1 MKRKFE
7 TLGFSIGWF
16 AIIAQFFLML
26 ENRQA
31 DIPET
36 IIRFFSFFTILT
48 NILIALF
55 LTTSL
60 FRLKKFPFK
69 LFLLKG
75 TLTAITT
82 FIVIV
87 GLVYQIVL
95 RQIWEPTGLQYIV
108 DELLHTII
116 PLFMLGYWFFNIRE
130 EDLLLKPVFNW
141 LIYPSIYLVFILV
154 RGNIS
159 GYYPYPFLN
168 IKEIGYESV
177 LLNITIIFTIAIVI
191 MIALSFVGKFK
202 LKTTNYEKQTNL

>member
-7 TLGFSIGWF
+7 TFGFSIGWF

-48 NILIALF
+48 NILVALF
-55 LTTSL
+55 LTASL

-69 LFLLKG
+69 LFLVKG

-95 RQIWEPTGLQYIV
+95 RQIWEPTGLQHIV

-116 PLFMLGYWFFNIRE
+116 PLFMLGYWFFNIRK

-141 LIYPSIYLVFILV
+141 LIYPSIYLVFIII
-154 RGNIS
+154 RGNLS

-177 LLNITIIFTIAIVI
+177 LLNITVIFTIAIVI
-191 MIALSFVGKFK
+191 MIALSFIGKFK
-202 LKTTNYEKQTNL
+202 FKNKQL

>member
-7 TLGFSIGWF
+7 TFGFSIGWF

-48 NILIALF
+48 NILVVLF
-55 LTTSL
+55 LTASL
-60 FRLKKFPFK
+60 FILKKFPFK
-69 LFLLKG
+69 LFLVKG

-95 RQIWEPTGLQYIV
+95 RQTWEPTGLQYIV

-116 PLFMLGYWFFNIRE
+116 PLFMLGYWFFNIRK

-141 LIYPSIYLVFILV
+141 LIYPSIYLVFIII

-177 LLNITIIFTIAIVI
+177 LLNITVIFTITIVI
-191 MIALSFVGKFK
+191 MIALSFIGKFK
-202 LKTTNYEKQTNL
+202 FKNNPL

>member
-7 TLGFSIGWF
+7 IFGFIIGWF
-16 AIIAQFFLML
+16 AVIAQLFLML

-48 NILIALF
+48 NILVSLF
-55 LTTSL
+55 LTTSV
-60 FRLKKFPFK
+60 FRLKKFPFN
-69 LFLLKG
+69 LFLAKG
-75 TLTAITT
+75 TLTAITA

-116 PLFMLGYWFFNIRE
+116 PLFMLGYWFFNIRK
-130 EDLLLKPVFNW
+130 EDLLLKHVFKW
-141 LIYPSIYLVFILV
+141 LIYPSIYLIFIIV
-154 RGNIS
+154 RGYLS

-168 IKEIGYESV
+168 IIEIGYDSV
-177 LLNITIIFTIAIVI
+177 LINIVVILMLTIAI
-191 MIALSFVGKFK
+191 MIALSFIGKYK
-202 LKTTNYEKQTNL
+202 IKNNSL

>member
-7 TLGFSIGWF
+7 IFGFSIGWF

-48 NILIALF
+48 NIIVALF
-55 LTTSL
+55 LTISV
-60 FRLKKFPFK
+60 FRFKKFPFN
-69 LFLLKG
+69 LFLAKG
-75 TLTAITT
+75 TLTAITA

-95 RQIWEPTGLQYIV
+95 RKIWEPTGLQYIV

-116 PLFMLGYWFFNIRE
+116 PLFMLGYWFFNIRK

-141 LIYPSIYLVFILV
+141 LIYPSIYLVFIIV

-177 LLNITIIFTIAIVI
+177 LLNITVIFTIAIVI
-191 MIALSFVGKFK
+191 MIALSIIGKFK
-202 LKTTNYEKQTNL
+202 FKNNPL

>member
-7 TLGFSIGWF
+7 TFGFSIGWF
-16 AIIAQFFLML
+16 AIIAQFYLIL

-48 NILIALF
+48 NILVALF
-55 LTTSL
+55 LTTSV
-60 FRLKKFPFK
+60 FRLKKFPFD
-69 LFLLKG
+69 LFLAKG
-75 TLTAITT
+75 TLTAITA

-116 PLFMLGYWFFNIRE
+116 PLFMLGYWFFNIRK

-141 LIYPSIYLVFILV
+141 LIYPSIYLIFIIV
-154 RGNIS
+154 RGYLS

-168 IKEIGYESV
+168 INEIGYQSV
-177 LLNITIIFTIAIVI
+177 FINITVIFTITIATI
-191 MIALSFVGKFK
+191 IALSFIGKFK
-202 LKTTNYEKQTNL
+202 IKNNPL

>member
-7 TLGFSIGWF
+7 TFGFSIGWF

-48 NILIALF
+48 NILVALF
-55 LTTSL
+55 LTASL
-60 FRLKKFPFK
+60 FILKKFPFK
-69 LFLLKG
+69 LFFVKG

-116 PLFMLGYWFFNIRE
+116 PLFMLGYWFFNIRK

-141 LIYPSIYLVFILV
+141 LIYPSIYLVFIIV

-177 LLNITIIFTIAIVI
+177 LLNITVIFTITIVI
-191 MIALSFVGKFK
+191 MIALSFIGKFK
-202 LKTTNYEKQTNL
+202 FKNNPL

>member
-7 TLGFSIGWF
+7 TFGFSIGWF

-48 NILIALF
+48 NILVALF
-55 LTTSL
+55 LTASL

-69 LFLLKG
+69 LFLVKG

-116 PLFMLGYWFFNIRE
+116 PLFMLGYWFFNIRK

-141 LIYPSIYLVFILV
+141 LIYPSIYLVFIIV

-177 LLNITIIFTIAIVI
+177 LLNITVIFTITIVI
-191 MIALSFVGKFK
+191 MIALSFIGKFK
-202 LKTTNYEKQTNL
+202 FKNNPL

>member
-7 TLGFSIGWF
+7 SFGFSIGWC
-16 AIIAQFFLML
+16 AITAQFFLML

-48 NILIALF
+48 NILVVLF
-55 LTTSL
+55 LTTSI
-60 FRLKKFPFK
+60 FRLKKFPFN
-69 LFLLKG
+69 LFLSKG
-75 TLTAITT
+75 TLTAITA

-116 PLFMLGYWFFNIRE
+116 PLFMLGYWFFNIRK

-141 LIYPSIYLVFILV
+141 LIYPSIYLIFIIV
-154 RGNIS
+154 RGSLS

-168 IKEIGYESV
+168 IKEIGYESF
-177 LLNITIIFTIAIVI
+177 LINITVIFTIT
-191 MIALSFVGKFK
+191 IATIITLFFIGKFK
-202 LKTTNYEKQTNL
+202 IKNNPL

>member
-7 TLGFSIGWF
+7 IFGFIIGWF
-16 AIIAQFFLML
+16 AVIAQLFLML

-48 NILIALF
+48 NILVALF
-55 LTTSL
+55 LTTSV
-60 FRLKKFPFK
+60 FRLKKFPFN
-69 LFLLKG
+69 LFLAKG
-75 TLTAITT
+75 TLTAITA

-95 RQIWEPTGLQYIV
+95 RQIWEPTGLQYII

-116 PLFMLGYWFFNIRE
+116 PLFMLGYWFFNIRK
-130 EDLLLKPVFNW
+130 EDLLLKHVFKW
-141 LIYPSIYLVFILV
+141 LIYPTIYLIFIIV
-154 RGNIS
+154 RGYLS

-168 IKEIGYESV
+168 IEEIGFDGV
-177 LLNITIIFTIAIVI
+177 LINIVIIFTLTIAII
-191 MIALSFVGKFK
+191 IALYFIGKYK
-202 LKTTNYEKQTNL
+202 IKNNLL